1 MGKAAGC
8 ERSPARGPSLL
19 GLQGPPASLC
29 LLTHSPPVS
38 SGANGQTF
46 PSSNAAM
53 LLASTPGRPRLT
65 HVHQPAV
72 LGRQARWDVR
82 VSHISPH
89 QPPHRSSVWISKGSV
104 AQQVVAGEVGPQGPV
119 PAQEA
124 SLSVFSRL
132 CCVHRLM
139 PSANHASQ
147 EHQPLICVLF
157 ATLSLAE
164 SARQRAHGD

>member
-1 MGKAAGC
+1 MVGC
-8 ERSPARGPSLL
+8 A
-19 GLQGPPASLC
+19 C
-29 LLTHSPPVS
+29 
-38 SGANGQTF
+38 F
-46 PSSNAAM
+46 
-53 LLASTPGRPRLT
+53 
-65 HVHQPAV
+65 
-72 LGRQARWDVR
+72 
-82 VSHISPH
+82 PH
-89 QPPHRSSVWISKGSV
+89 QPSPASSPLLRV

-132 CCVHRLM
+132 CCVLRLM
-139 PSANHASQ
+139 PSVNHASQ